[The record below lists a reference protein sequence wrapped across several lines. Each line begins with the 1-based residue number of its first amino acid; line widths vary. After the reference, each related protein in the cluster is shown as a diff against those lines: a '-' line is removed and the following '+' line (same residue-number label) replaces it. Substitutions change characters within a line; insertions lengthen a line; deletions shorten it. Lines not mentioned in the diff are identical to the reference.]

1 MEPQLFYKSI
11 RLNNQR
17 KINIEFFQDLIIEI
31 FISFD
36 NTFPIPHLVNISAVT
51 LPTPPTPTTT
61 TV

>member
-11 RLNNQR
+11 RLNN
-17 KINIEFFQDLIIEI
+17 LIIEI

-51 LPTPPTPTTT
+51 LPTPPTPTTA